1 MASTEER
8 QNPDLEEERSDSPGG
23 ARSPRPHSRG
33 PMGRVKKVI
42 FGILAGLG
50 LAVFLLYLYLFLTA

>member
-1 MASTEER
+1 MTEKNQGQDPEIE
-8 QNPDLEEERSDSPGG
+8 NESSDIPGG
-23 ARSPRPHSRG
+23 GSSMENRRRA
-33 PMGRVKKVI
+33 PMGRVKKVV